1 MITRYL
7 TVILATAVFALAFV
21 GLMGAIR
28 SAQATSACNLVTAM
42 VQKSYPDAEMDGIGP
57 PCENKGMVS
66 FYATIKRNEV
76 RRHLRSKQ
84 QIRVWK
90 QDKTLEMQWHIACD
104 YSLKPPKLTNCR
116 IIHA

>member
-28 SAQATSACNLVTAM
+28 SAQATSACDLVTAM

-57 PCENKGMVS
+57 PCSHNARCV
-66 FYATIKRNEV
+66 
-76 RRHLRSKQ
+76 
-84 QIRVWK
+84 
-90 QDKTLEMQWHIACD
+90 
-104 YSLKPPKLTNCR
+104 KPRPAPAGSRGSGRLTVMGGLA
-116 IIHA
+116 HWSEGTK

>member
-28 SAQATSACNLVTAM
+28 SAQATSACDLVTAM

-57 PCENKGMVS
+57 PCSHNARCVKPRPAPRWIARVGALNSNGRSRTLVR
-66 FYATIKRNEV
+66 RNEV
-76 RRHLRSKQ
+76 RGFGF
-84 QIRVWK
+84 
-90 QDKTLEMQWHIACD
+90 E
-104 YSLKPPKLTNCR
+104 
-116 IIHA
+116 